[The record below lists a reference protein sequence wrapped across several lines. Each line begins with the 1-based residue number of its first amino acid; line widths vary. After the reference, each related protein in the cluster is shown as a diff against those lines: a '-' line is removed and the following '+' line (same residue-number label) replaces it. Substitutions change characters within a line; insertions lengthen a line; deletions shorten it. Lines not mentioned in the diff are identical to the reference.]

1 MTTLRPTLKPKGDE
15 ARAGRPTDKEPV
27 MTTPTKPIELQ
38 AMTATAPSRP
48 PLDPVHQAVVDERK
62 ADYGVGRP
70 SKKPTRDALI
80 QLQKTRLQG
89 LQPHVFARVE
99 RALLN
104 DADLLHEMVVEKL
117 LMRVAPVAFWEGLG
131 KQEFKED
138 ETKVA
143 PHVTIIVNGGA
154 GVQVVPA
161 VAEAPAGDVV
171 SEQ

>member
-27 MTTPTKPIELQ
+27 MTTPTKPHELQ
-38 AMTATAPSRP
+38 AMSVTALSRP
-48 PLDPVHQAVVDERK
+48 PLDPVHAAVVAERK

-70 SKKPTRDALI
+70 AKRPTRDALVE
-80 QLQKTRLQG
+80 LQRTKLQG

-99 RALLN
+99 KALLN
-104 DADLLHEMVVEKL
+104 EDDPLHEMVVEKL
-117 LMRVAPVAFWEGLG
+117 LMRVAPVSFWEGLG

-143 PHVTIIVNGGA
+143 PNITIIVNGGA
-154 GVQVVPA
+154 GVQPEKAIDV
-161 VAEAPAGDVV
+161 VAE
-171 SEQ
+171 Q